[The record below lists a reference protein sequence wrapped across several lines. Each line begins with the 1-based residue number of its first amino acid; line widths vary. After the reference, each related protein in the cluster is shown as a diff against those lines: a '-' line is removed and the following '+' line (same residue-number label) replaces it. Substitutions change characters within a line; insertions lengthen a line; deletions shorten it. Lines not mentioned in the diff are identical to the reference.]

1 MKWTRDHITTLALKH
16 MPLLLFIGVFLG
28 FGLLSP
34 RFFEYQSLEN
44 IVKQAS
50 YIGIVAVGIT
60 CVLLTAG
67 IDLSV
72 GANMYLSAAVAG
84 VLMSQYALPI
94 WAAFFACIAVG
105 VLFGAVN
112 AFAVTRLRIIPFIA
126 TLATLVAGRGMG
138 LLATGSRAVPYPDP
152 LIRFGAGRLA
162 GLVPMP
168 VVIFAIV
175 VVLAHLFL
183 RRTQMGRQIYAV
195 GNDAEAARKAGI
207 NTDRVLVTVYVVCGA
222 LAALAGFVSV
232 TQLGVVNAGF
242 GEGDEFDAIAA
253 AVLGGASLF
262 GGRGNIFPG
271 TVLGTV
277 LIQMVGVGLVFTQID
292 LYLQPL
298 FIALIILLAVWLD
311 SVRTT
316 QIARR
321 ERRHIRPR
329 ET

>member
-1 MKWTRDHITTLALKH
+1 MKLSVDHITLFVLRH
-16 MPLLLFIGVFLG
+16 MPILLFIGVFVL

-50 YIGIVAVGIT
+50 YIGIVAVGMTI
-60 CVLLTAG
+60 VLLTAG

-72 GANMYLSAAVAG
+72 GANMYLSAGIAG
-84 VLMSQYALPI
+84 VLMQEVGVPI
-94 WAAFFACIAVG
+94 WIAFPACIVVG
-105 VLFGAVN
+105 VLFGAIN
-112 AFAVTRLRIIPFIA
+112 AFAITRLRIIPFIV
-126 TLATLVAGRGMG
+126 TLATLVAGRGLG
-138 LLATGSRAVPYPDP
+138 LLVTGSRAVPYPDE
-152 LIRFGAGRLA
+152 LIRFGASRLW
-162 GLVPMP
+162 GVIPIP
-168 VVIFAIV
+168 VVIFAV
-175 VVLAHLFL
+175 VVILAHIFL
-183 RRTQMGRQIYAV
+183 KRTQLGRQIYAV
-195 GNDAEAARKAGI
+195 GHDQEAARKAGI
-207 NTDRVLVTVYVVCGA
+207 DTDRVLKVVYLLCGG

-262 GGRGNIFPG
+262 GGRGDVFPG

-298 FIALIILLAVWLD
+298 VIALIILMAVWLD
-311 SVRTT
+311 SLRTA
-316 QIARR
+316 QIEIR

-329 ET
+329 KK